1 MRTLQADEFGLSELL
16 ELATDIVPDSS
27 PAVATSSMTD
37 MMNAVMPV
45 FGMFMMMAMVGVMAK
60 MVIASARQ

>member
-45 FGMFMMMAMVGVMAK
+45 FCMFMMMAMVGVMAK